1 MGICSKCISYFIQ
14 LVYEDTVIC
23 FILHV
28 IWGSMWVVSRS
39 HIFPVISAP
48 LGQFMICILFYFCS
62 SCPICD
68 IHSFLFQLLMAMCAM
83 YDIFCIISA
92 PHGQYMT
99 CILCYFSSSWA
110 CVQCKA
116 PYDMDEIEDTLLD
129 AIHRKSMAF
138 ILQDLKCVKCN
149 GVRYFIIR
157 HKMNRL
163 AIIANDSFSCIH
175 VYILNIQGFSSH
187 CKFYEMGKIC

>member
-1 MGICSKCISYFIQ
+1 MY
-14 LVYEDTVIC
+14 
-23 FILHV
+23 
-28 IWGSMWVVSRS
+28 
-39 HIFPVISAP
+39 
-48 LGQFMICILFYFCS
+48 ILFYPASLWRYCNLFYSTCNLRKYVS
-62 SCPICD
+62 SEQEPYIPCYFSSSWTIYD
-68 IHSFLFQLLMAMCAM
+68 MYSLLFLFLLSNMWHT
-83 YDIFCIISA
+83 FSFISA

>member
-1 MGICSKCISYFIQ
+1 MSREPNIPCYSSSSWACMQCITCIPCYF
-14 LVYEDTVIC
+14 
-23 FILHV
+23 
-28 IWGSMWVVSRS
+28 
-39 HIFPVISAP
+39 
-48 LGQFMICILFYFCS
+48 S
-62 SCPICD
+62 SSWTIYD
-68 IHSFLFQLLMAMCAM
+68 MFSLLFLF
-83 YDIFCIISA
+83 
-92 PHGQYMT
+92 QYMT

-163 AIIANDSFSCIH
+163 AIIANDSFSCIYTEH
-175 VYILNIQGFSSH
+175 PGF
-187 CKFYEMGKIC
+187 FFTL